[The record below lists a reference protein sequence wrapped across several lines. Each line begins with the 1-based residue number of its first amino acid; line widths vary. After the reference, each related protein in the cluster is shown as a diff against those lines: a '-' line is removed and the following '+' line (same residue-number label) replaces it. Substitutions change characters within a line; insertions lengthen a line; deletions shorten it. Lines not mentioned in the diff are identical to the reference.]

1 MSLKNINFNTTKFF
15 VSDLQFT
22 TLMGKFKDYLK
33 KFKFKFLKQLFKEI
47 GANDILKFSASL
59 AYYTILSLVPLLVIV
74 LNVTGFLF
82 GKDAITGELYAEIN
96 QMVGNNAAVQIQEA
110 IQNIH
115 LTQDSFFATAIGVV
129 VLIFGATGIFG
140 EMQDSLNKVW
150 GLRTKSLKVW
160 WRLII
165 SRLVSFSIILSIGFV
180 MIVSLILNALVKAL
194 SKHISNIFGG
204 IGDTI
209 LAGLDN
215 IIFIII
221 STLIFGIIFKVL
233 PDALIRWKD
242 VFMGALITA
251 LLFTLGKYLIGIY
264 LGSSNLSNVY
274 GAAGS
279 TMILMIWIYYSSAI
293 LYIGAV
299 FTKVYSNR
307 FGAKIRPSEHSVWV
321 KTEEIPV
328 SETPIA
334 PIDEDLKTKKM

>member
-1 MSLKNINFNTTKFF
+1 M
-15 VSDLQFT
+15 
-22 TLMGKFKDYLK
+22 K
-33 KFKFKFLKQLFKEI
+33 KFKFKFIRQLFKEI
-47 GANDILKFSASL
+47 GANDILKYSASL

-74 LNVTGFLF
+74 LNVTGVLF
-82 GKDAITGELYAEIN
+82 GKEAITGELYAEIN
-96 QMVGNNAAVQIQEA
+96 QMVGSNAADQIQKA

-115 LTQDSFFATAIGVV
+115 LAQDSFFATAIGIV
-129 VLIFGATGIFG
+129 VLVFGATGIFG
-140 EMQDSLNKVW
+140 EMQDSLNKIW

-160 WRLII
+160 WRLIV
-165 SRLVSFSIILSIGFV
+165 SRLISFSIILSIGFV
-180 MIVSLILNALVKAL
+180 MIVSLILNALVNAL

-204 IGDTI
+204 LGDTI
-209 LAGLDN
+209 LAGMDN

-233 PDALIRWKD
+233 PDALIKWKD
-242 VFMGALITA
+242 VFTGALITA
-251 LLFTLGKYLIGIY
+251 LLFTLGKYIIGLY

-307 FGAKIRPSEHSVWV
+307 FGHKIRPSEYSVWV

-328 SETPIA
+328 AETPIA
-334 PIDEDLKTKKM
+334 PVEDNDQNKET

>member
-1 MSLKNINFNTTKFF
+1 MQERTRDNPTYIMEK
-15 VSDLQFT
+15 
-22 TLMGKFKDYLK
+22 K
-33 KFKFKFLKQLFKEI
+33 KFKFKFAKQLFKEI
-47 GANDILKFSASL
+47 GANDILKYSASL

-74 LNVTGFLF
+74 LNVTGLLF
-82 GKDAITGELYAEIN
+82 GKEAISGELYAEIK
-96 QMVGNNAAVQIQEA
+96 QMVGSNSAIQIQEA

-115 LTQDSFFATAIGVV
+115 LAQDSFFATTIGVV
-129 VLIFGATGIFG
+129 VLVFGATGIFG
-140 EMQDSLNKVW
+140 EMQDSLNKIW
-150 GLRTKSLKVW
+150 GLRTKPLKVW

-180 MIVSLILNALVKAL
+180 MLVSLVLNALVNAL
-194 SKHISNIFGG
+194 SKHISHVFGG
-204 IGDTI
+204 LGDTI

-215 IIFIII
+215 LIFIVI

-233 PDALIRWKD
+233 PDARIKWRD

-251 LLFTLGKYLIGIY
+251 LLFTLGKYVIGLY
-264 LGSSNLSNVY
+264 LGSSNLGNVY

-299 FTKVYSNR
+299 FTKVYSNK

-321 KTEEIPV
+321 KLEEIPV
-328 SETPIA
+328 SETPIVEVEET
-334 PIDEDLKTKKM
+334 PVKSQDLVNKKD